1 MIRLALQK
9 DVSQIYKLMKSVP
22 GFWRDDWRDDVVER
36 GIDISD
42 GLAFVWE
49 DEEQIKGFVCAHD
62 LGFRCYMSALV
73 VAPDV
78 QGRSIGTHLVRYVER
93 ELCARGCTVLIA
105 DVWNEAES
113 YFFKELGWVRPTSV
127 LMQQN
132 LFGRD
137 MGCDDK

>member
-9 DVSQIYKLMKSVP
+9 DVPQIYQLMKRVP

-36 GIDISD
+36 GIDVSD
-42 GLAFVWE
+42 GLAFVWVE
-49 DEEQIKGFVCAHD
+49 DGEISGFVCAHD
-62 LGFRCYMSALV
+62 LGFCCYMSALV
-73 VAPDV
+73 VSPDA
-78 QGRSIGTHLVRYVER
+78 QGQHIGHHLVRYVER

-113 YFFKELGWVRPTSV
+113 YFFKELGWVRPPSV

-132 LFGRD
+132 LFAGE
-137 MGCDDK
+137 CDED